1 MMSLMKK
8 IKLTLKGIIN
18 ALNNHANIHIDESI
32 YIRLCMT
39 RKKDDSQGQF
49 VMHFEKSYRSIID

>member
-1 MMSLMKK
+1 MKK